1 MDDPGKGLLKTIRS
15 LFRRPSE
22 EEAAEIAHEIEELIN
37 EGERRGLISPQEGE
51 MIESILRFRDKI
63 VREVMV
69 PRSRMICLESTA
81 SLKEAVDTAVE
92 SGHSRIPVYR
102 EDLDHIIGILHV
114 KDLLR
119 FCLARPEDFNLSALL
134 RPAYMV
140 PETKRIGELL
150 RKFRERRSHMAIV
163 IDEYGSVSGLV
174 TFEDV
179 LEEIVGEIEDEH
191 DRQNHDLQKT
201 AEGLIVAG
209 HVPLEDVEKALEI
222 RLPQGPY
229 ESIGGLVVESLG
241 RLPTP
246 GEELTFEGLIIKVL
260 EGDSRR
266 IRKLMIKKTD

>member
-1 MDDPGKGLLKTIRS
+1 
-15 LFRRPSE
+15 
-22 EEAAEIAHEIEELIN
+22 
-37 EGERRGLISPQEGE
+37 
-51 MIESILRFRDKI
+51 
-63 VREVMV
+63 
-69 PRSRMICLESTA
+69 
-81 SLKEAVDTAVE
+81 
-92 SGHSRIPVYR
+92 
-102 EDLDHIIGILHV
+102 
-114 KDLLR
+114 
-119 FCLARPEDFNLSALL
+119 
-134 RPAYMV
+134 MV

-209 HVPLEDVEKALEI
+209 HVPLEDVEKALGI

-241 RLPTP
+241 RLPAP